1 MGFSFKSKSGSSTG
15 GGVGDE
21 ELDRNVEEEIAR
33 NLWAHHRMLPPE
45 SKGKK
50 LWNKFIVVL
59 VLYTC
64 ISVPLVLCF
73 NLDYGAPNNIPQV
86 VVDYLIDVC
95 FVVDMAL
102 TFRTTFFDADN
113 ELVLDKKLIARMYLR
128 TTFGWDLAGTLPL
141 ELFGLAIPGYGW
153 LIMHFRLLRLIR
165 VYKVFKQ
172 IDVHNNVL
180 RVSQMLISF
189 MFFAHC
195 VGSIWWAL
203 GVSYFNVEPQGNP
216 PGTTWVVRAKVRGA
230 RAQAAAARIAR
241 PPRLPPAAPARRRP
255 HAPRA
260 PHPPRFAP
268 TRSGTTRR
276 CGRGRRGSSSTA
288 STGRAASR
296 STWGRSTCRR
306 STGRSPR

>member
-216 PGTTWVVRAKVRGA
+216 PGTTWVVRAKAARSGVMSIVAARQQLSSRGGLSAHQNGA
-230 RAQAAAARIAR
+230 R
-241 PPRLPPAAPARRRP
+241 
-255 HAPRA
+255 
-260 PHPPRFAP
+260 
-268 TRSGTTRR
+268 
-276 CGRGRRGSSSTA
+276 
-288 STGRAASR
+288 
-296 STWGRSTCRR
+296 
-306 STGRSPR
+306 

>member
-1 MGFSFKSKSGSSTG
+1 
-15 GGVGDE
+15 
-21 ELDRNVEEEIAR
+21 
-33 NLWAHHRMLPPE
+33 MLPPE

-86 VVDYLIDVC
+86 VADYLIDVC
-95 FVVDMAL
+95 FVVDMAP

-141 ELFGLAIPGYGW
+141 DFGLAIPGYGW
-153 LIMHFRLLRLIR
+153 LIMHFRLLKLIR

-203 GVSYFNVEPQGNP
+203 GVSYFNVEPQGNL
-216 PGTTWVVRAKVRGA
+216 PGTTLGRPRQGA
-230 RAQAAAARIAR
+230 TRHARAAAASATRRAVH
-241 PPRLPPAAPARRRP
+241 PPPPPAAALTRR
-255 HAPRA
+255 APR
-260 PHPPRFAP
+260 PDLPER
-268 TRSGTTRR
+268 GV
-276 CGRGRRGSSSTA
+276 GRREGVA
-288 STGRAASR
+288 VVGGAPEHAAVDPCQYWQSGEPVDMAR
-296 STWGRSTCRR
+296 TNTCRR
-306 STGRSPR
+306 WRACRRRSPR